1 MRTGAEKFDGV
12 GGGHD
17 AAAGARITK
26 DKLDDFLDYL
36 DKNVLNVQSSGNS
49 EQHN

>member
-1 MRTGAEKFDGV
+1 
-12 GGGHD
+12 
-17 AAAGARITK
+17 
-26 DKLDDFLDYL
+26 LDDFLDYL